1 MTLDSRSKCTC
12 RGSNYIAQIIA
23 EECIRAFLIL
33 PYSRIFFGTSWGT
46 RISGEATR
54 SVWPAAAQHRRDSRT
69 KRLGCARRSV
79 SIVKPG
85 FLLPERKL
93 QPSAA
98 ASWRG
103 SLARCS
109 RINLCVT
116 HCAERPSLELL
127 LPNRQVAHGRASRY
141 LSRGFPHPRGV
152 YNYRQQHRGAVL

>member
-1 MTLDSRSKCTC
+1 MCEPPCRAPDSQVDT
-12 RGSNYIAQIIA
+12 
-23 EECIRAFLIL
+23 
-33 PYSRIFFGTSWGT
+33 
-46 RISGEATR
+46 
-54 SVWPAAAQHRRDSRT
+54 T
-69 KRLGCARRSV
+69 KPLGCARPRV
-79 SIVKPG
+79 SIIKSG
-85 FLLPERKL
+85 FLPPERNPQPTAAASWDNSLTRCSRINLCVNHRAARPTLELIL

-141 LSRGFPHPRGV
+141 LSRGFFHPRGV
-152 YNYRQQHRGAVL
+152 YNHRQQHRGAVL